1 MRAGRLPH
9 LVDGWR
15 QGETQRFD
23 RERTT
28 SFEARCTER
37 EQCFGL
43 VVVFATVFR
52 GVNNTS
58 SGE

>member
-1 MRAGRLPH
+1 MRASCLPH

-28 SFEARCTER
+28 GLEARRTKR

-52 GVNNTS
+52 GVNNTF
-58 SGE
+58 SGG